1 MAINPQLFQVVFEAS
16 NSGMVILGKK
26 GEILHCNRAF
36 RNMSGM
42 QSSTLK
48 SKKLSD
54 FLQDSD
60 QDFFVANFEKLVTGN
75 GKHFQL
81 EVKHQNDQRSPSWW
95 LMELT
100 REIDPNENKRFIF
113 GIVHDVTADKMGRQ
127 KLIDEKESA
136 EKATR
141 VKSDFL
147 ANMSHEIRTPIHTII
162 GMNELLIETNLD
174 EEQQEY
180 AQQVKF
186 AADVLLSLINDILDF
201 SKIEAGKLNLETI
214 EFDLHKMVEDAVD
227 LVSLEAHK
235 KGLEAILCIEK
246 GVPRMVVGDP
256 VRLRQIIVNLFN
268 NAIKF
273 TKEGEIV
280 VTIDKKHETD
290 DHYKLFFKVRDTGI
304 GIPRDKLNK
313 LFKAFSQVDTS
324 TTRKFGGTGLGL
336 SISQNLVIMMNGEI
350 GVESEY
356 EEGSTFWFTVQLSK
370 ADGKEPTQTIPEDYE
385 TVKALVVD
393 DNDTSRGIVK
403 QYLEE
408 WGCQA
413 VPVSNGEDALAL
425 LKGGVEKGDPFNLCI
440 VDLLMPG
447 MDGWQFASEVN
458 ADKRINSTKMVLLSP
473 TGKSGDE
480 AKMKLLRWYDAYLS
494 KPLKK
499 KELYDCVVRI
509 MGSETDLEAVEEL
522 EEISGTGGERAHK
535 KIAQGLILVAEDH
548 EVNQQLFQTILEN
561 MGHEVRLAKNGLEAL
576 EAAEKENF
584 SVIFMDVQMPEM
596 NGYEATVKIRE
607 KGIKTPIIA
616 ATASAVKG
624 EQDKCFE
631 VGMDDILIKPFKK
644 RDIEPLLEK
653 WLPEETSDTAPAEPA
668 EDLEPGADLEP
679 AEPVGQ
685 TEPEPEPEKPQ
696 PGPSFVPSAAE
707 SSAPE
712 VPIGDNYIFNYR
724 EAVAN
729 FMGKEEVVKKVL
741 RSFIEKVENQIPNME
756 DSLKKN
762 DMEKLRGEAHSIKG
776 GAWNLE
782 VRKLGDCAKELEDSS
797 REERAEDSKRIF
809 KEFRKAYQEF
819 LEFVQ
824 PIL

>member
-26 GEILHCNRAF
+26 GNILHCNSAF
-36 RNMSGM
+36 RDMAGL
-42 QSSTLK
+42 QSSTLRT
-48 SKKLSD
+48 KKLG
-54 FLQDSD
+54 
-60 QDFFVANFEKLVTGN
+60 DFFQHSGRELFNKHFEKLVTGN
-75 GKHFQL
+75 EKHFQL
-81 EVKHQNDQRSPSWW
+81 EVQHHNTRRSPSWW

-100 REIDPNENKRFIF
+100 REIDPEENKRFIF

-127 KLIDEKESA
+127 KLIDEKENA

-162 GMNELLIETNLD
+162 GMNELLNETNLD

-227 LVSLEAHK
+227 LLSLEAHK
-235 KGLEAILCIEK
+235 KGLEAILCITE

-280 VTIDKKHETD
+280 VTIEKRKETD
-290 DHYKLFFKVRDTGI
+290 DNYKLFFKVRDTGI
-304 GIPRDKLNK
+304 GIPKDKLNR

-336 SISQNLVIMMNGEI
+336 SISQNLVNMMNGEI

-356 EEGSTFWFTVQLSK
+356 EEGSTFWFTVELAK
-370 ADGKEPTQTIPEDYE
+370 ADGKEPKQTLPDEYE
-385 TVKALVVD
+385 PVQAVVVD

-413 VPVSNGEDALAL
+413 VSVSNGQEALTL
-425 LKGGVEKGDPFNLCI
+425 LKNGAEEGRRFNLCI

-458 ADKRINSTKMVLLSP
+458 ADKRINSTKMILLSP
-473 TGKSGDE
+473 TGMSGDE

-509 MGSETDLEAVEEL
+509 MGSETDLETVEEL
-522 EEISGTGGERAHK
+522 EEIDEVKGAAAGK
-535 KIAQGLILVAEDH
+535 KIARGLILVAEDH

-561 MGHEVRLAKNGLEAL
+561 MGHEVRLADNGLQAL
-576 EAAEKENF
+576 EAAETESF
-584 SVIFMDVQMPEM
+584 SIIFMDVQMPEM

-653 WLPEETSDTAPAEPA
+653 WLPEK
-668 EDLEPGADLEP
+668 
-679 AEPVGQ
+679 
-685 TEPEPEPEKPQ
+685 PEPII
-696 PGPSFVPSAAE
+696 SSTVPPAAE

-712 VPIGDNYIFNYR
+712 VPIGDNYIFNFQ

-729 FMGKEEVVKKVL
+729 FMGKEDVVKKVL

-782 VRKLGDCAKELEDSS
+782 VKKLGDCAKELEDSA
-797 REERAEDSKRIF
+797 REERADDSKRNL
-809 KEFRKAYQEF
+809 KELSKAYREF